1 VLPHQNGAGGGRKKM
16 DKFMES
22 RWFMRVVGLLLAFI
36 LYLSVNFDDIQKTA
50 SNSGSGN
57 PQTSFDTI
65 QDIPLEVFY
74 DSENLVVSG
83 LPETV
88 NLTVDGPKSIVQ
100 PTKTLKDFQVYV
112 DLNDV
117 GIGEHQVPVE
127 IDNISDKLDV
137 KINPEFVTVTVEEK
151 VTEEFGVEPEFNSG
165 VLSNGFEAEGLSVN
179 PKTVKVTG
187 AKSQIDQIA
196 YVKATL
202 DIEGEINENV
212 TREAK
217 VQVLDREYNKLNVQI
232 EPEVVDVTVS
242 VVNPSKAVPVTV
254 NKKGSLPEGV
264 TLESITVEPETAD
277 VFGRQEVLDTI
288 EELTAEVDLSEIKK
302 DTTLTVPLSL
312 KDGLNKVAP
321 EEVKVNVDVTTSTE
335 KELSG
340 LELTPEGL
348 GEEYEVTILEPEGGA
363 VDATLTGENGEVEK
377 ISKEDFN
384 LALDLTGLEPGEHE
398 VEIDAKGPESVD
410 WTLSQDTVKIQI
422 KEKNTSA

>member
-1 VLPHQNGAGGGRKKM
+1 M

-50 SNSGSGN
+50 NNSSN

-65 QDIPLEVFY
+65 QNVPLEVFY

-88 NLTVDGPKSIVQ
+88 NLTVDGPKAIVQ

-127 IDNISDKLDV
+127 IDNISDKLKV
-137 KINPEFVTVTVEEK
+137 KINPEFVTVTVQEK
-151 VTEEFGVEPEFNSG
+151 VTEEFTIEPEFNSG
-165 VLSNGFEAEGLSVN
+165 LLSNGYEAEGLSVN

-187 AKSQIDQIA
+187 AKDQIEQIA

-202 DIEGEINENV
+202 DIEGEISENV

-232 EPEVVDVTVS
+232 EPEFVDVTVS
-242 VVNPSKAVPVTV
+242 VVNPSKEVPIAV
-254 NKKGSLPEGV
+254 KEKGSLPEGT
-264 TLESITVEPETAD
+264 TLESISVEPETAD

-288 EELTAEVDLSEIKK
+288 KELTAEVDLSKITK
-302 DTTLTVPLSL
+302 DTTISVPLSL

-321 EEVKVNVDVTTSTE
+321 EEVKVNIDVNTNSE
-335 KELSG
+335 KKLSG

-348 GEEYEVTILEPEGGA
+348 GEEYEYTILTPENGA
-363 VDATLTGENGEVEK
+363 VDATLKGENGVVEK
-377 ISKEDFN
+377 VTKEDFN

-398 VEIDAKGPESVD
+398 VEIDAEGPENID

>member
-1 VLPHQNGAGGGRKKM
+1 MLPHQNGAGGGRKKM

-50 SNSGSGN
+50 NNSSN

-65 QDIPLEVFY
+65 QNVPLEVFY

-88 NLTVDGPKSIVQ
+88 NLTVDGPKAIVQ

-127 IDNISDKLDV
+127 IDNISDKLKV
-137 KINPEFVTVTVEEK
+137 KINPEFVTVTVQEK
-151 VTEEFGVEPEFNSG
+151 VTEEFTIEPEFNSG
-165 VLSNGFEAEGLSVN
+165 LLSNGYEAEGLSVN

-187 AKSQIDQIA
+187 AKDQIEQIA

-202 DIEGEINENV
+202 DIEGEISENV

-232 EPEVVDVTVS
+232 EPEFVDVTVS
-242 VVNPSKAVPVTV
+242 VVNPSKEVPIAV
-254 NKKGSLPEGV
+254 KEKGSLPEGT
-264 TLESITVEPETAD
+264 TLESISVEPETAD

-288 EELTAEVDLSEIKK
+288 KELTAEVDLSKITK
-302 DTTLTVPLSL
+302 DTTISVPLSL

-321 EEVKVNVDVTTSTE
+321 EEVKVNIDVNTNSE
-335 KELSG
+335 KKLSG

-348 GEEYEVTILEPEGGA
+348 GEEYEYTILTPENGA
-363 VDATLTGENGEVEK
+363 VDATLKGENGVVEK
-377 ISKEDFN
+377 VTKEDFN

-398 VEIDAKGPESVD
+398 VEIDAEGPENID

>member
-50 SNSGSGN
+50 NNSSN

-65 QDIPLEVFY
+65 QNVPLEVFY

-88 NLTVDGPKSIVQ
+88 NLTVDGPKAIVQ

-127 IDNISDKLDV
+127 IDNISDKLKV
-137 KINPEFVTVTVEEK
+137 KINPEFVTVTVQEK
-151 VTEEFGVEPEFNSG
+151 VTEEFTIEPEFNTG
-165 VLSNGFEAEGLSVN
+165 LLSNGFEAEGLSVD

-187 AKSQIDQIA
+187 AKDQIDQIT

-202 DIEGEINENV
+202 DIEGEISENV

-232 EPEVVDVTVS
+232 EPEYVDVTVS
-242 VVNPSKAVPVTV
+242 VVNPSKEVPVAI
-254 NKKGSLPEGV
+254 KEKGTLPEGT
-264 TLESITVEPETAD
+264 TLESISVEPETVN
-277 VFGRQEVLDTI
+277 VFGRQEVLDSI
-288 EELTAEVDLSEIKK
+288 KELTAEVDLSKITK
-302 DTTLTVPLSL
+302 DATISVPLSL

-321 EEVKVNVDVTTSTE
+321 EEVKVKVDVNTKSE
-335 KELSG
+335 KKLSG
-340 LELTPEGL
+340 IELRPEGL
-348 GEEYEVTILEPEGGA
+348 GEEYEMTILTPESGA
-363 VDATLTGENGEVEK
+363 IDATLQGENGAVEK
-377 ISKEDFN
+377 ITKEEFN

-398 VEIDAKGPESVD
+398 VEIDAEGPENVD
-410 WTLSQDTVKIQI
+410 WTLSQDTVKIRI
-422 KEKNTSA
+422 EEKNTSA

>member
-1 VLPHQNGAGGGRKKM
+1 M

>member
-1 VLPHQNGAGGGRKKM
+1 M

-22 RWFMRVVGLLLAFI
+22 KWFMRVVGLLLAFI

-50 SNSGSGN
+50 SNSGGGN

-202 DIEGEINENV
+202 DIEGEISENV
-212 TREAK
+212 TKEAK
-217 VQVLDREYNKLNVQI
+217 VQVLDREYNKLNVQF

-242 VVNPSKAVPVTV
+242 VVNPSKEVPVTV
-254 NKKGSLPEGV
+254 KEKGSLPEGV
-264 TLESITVEPETAD
+264 TLESISVEPETAD
-277 VFGRQEVLDTI
+277 VFGRQDVLDTI
-288 EELTAEVDLSEIKK
+288 KELTAEVDLSKIKK

-321 EEVKVNVDVTTSTE
+321 EEVNVNVDVTTSTE

-340 LELTPEGL
+340 LELSPEGL

-363 VDATLTGENGEVEK
+363 VDATLTGENGAVEK
-377 ISKEDFN
+377 ITKEDFN

-398 VEIDAKGPESVD
+398 VEIDAKGPENID

>member
-1 VLPHQNGAGGGRKKM
+1 M

-22 RWFMRVVGLLLAFI
+22 KWFMRVVGLLLAFI

-50 SNSGSGN
+50 SNSGGGN

-202 DIEGEINENV
+202 DIEGEISENV
-212 TREAK
+212 TKEAK
-217 VQVLDREYNKLNVQI
+217 VQVLDREYNKLNVQF

-242 VVNPSKAVPVTV
+242 VVNPSKEVPVTV
-254 NKKGSLPEGV
+254 KEKGSLPEGV
-264 TLESITVEPETAD
+264 TLESISVEPETAD
-277 VFGRQEVLDTI
+277 VFGRQDVLDTI
-288 EELTAEVDLSEIKK
+288 KELTAEVDLSKIKK

-340 LELTPEGL
+340 LELSPEGL

-363 VDATLTGENGEVEK
+363 VDATLTGENGAVEK
-377 ISKEDFN
+377 ITKEDFN

-398 VEIDAKGPESVD
+398 VEIDAKGPENID

>member
-1 VLPHQNGAGGGRKKM
+1 M

-22 RWFMRVVGLLLAFI
+22 KWFMRVVGLLLAFI

-50 SNSGSGN
+50 NNSSN

-65 QDIPLEVFY
+65 QNVPLEVFY

-88 NLTVDGPKSIVQ
+88 NLTVDGPKAIVQ

-127 IDNISDKLDV
+127 IDNISDKLKV
-137 KINPEFVTVTVEEK
+137 KINPEFVTVTVQEK
-151 VTEEFGVEPEFNSG
+151 VTEEFTIEPEFNSG
-165 VLSNGFEAEGLSVN
+165 LLSNGFEAEGLSVN

-187 AKSQIDQIA
+187 AKDQIDQIA

-232 EPEVVDVTVS
+232 EPEYVDVTVS
-242 VVNPSKAVPVTV
+242 VVNPSKEVPIAV
-254 NKKGSLPEGV
+254 KEKGSLPEGT
-264 TLESITVEPETAD
+264 TLESISVEPETAN

-288 EELTAEVDLSEIKK
+288 EELTAEIDLSKITK
-302 DTTLTVPLSL
+302 DTTISVPLSL
-312 KDGLNKVAP
+312 KEGLNKVAP
-321 EEVKVNVDVTTSTE
+321 EEVKVKIDVNTKAE
-335 KELSG
+335 KKLSG
-340 LELTPEGL
+340 IELTPEGL
-348 GEEYEVTILEPEGGA
+348 AEEYEYTILTPEDGA
-363 VDATLTGENGEVEK
+363 VDATLKGENGAVEK
-377 ISKEDFN
+377 ITKEDFT
-384 LALDLTGLEPGEHE
+384 LALDLAGLEPGEHE
-398 VEIDAKGPESVD
+398 VAIDAVGPENVD